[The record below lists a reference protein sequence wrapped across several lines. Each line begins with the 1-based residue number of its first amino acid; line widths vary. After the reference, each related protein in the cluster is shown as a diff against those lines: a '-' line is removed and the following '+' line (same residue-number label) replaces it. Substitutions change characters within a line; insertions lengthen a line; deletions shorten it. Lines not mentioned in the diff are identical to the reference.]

1 MATLR
6 PTHRLHRQT
15 QLIALLGLVAALL
28 SAPVTA
34 AAQPP
39 PARLAGPDRYATAA
53 AVVEATFDQATTV
66 YVATGE
72 GFADALAGGPRAA
85 LDGAP
90 ILLVQREAIPAP
102 TATELARLQPQ
113 RIVILG
119 GPGAVSDAVRQQ
131 LQATGAQVQRL
142 AGASRF
148 ATAAAI
154 SRDGFSPGV
163 GIAYL
168 ATGDTFPDALAGGAA
183 GGLTGGPVLLLSGT
197 TIPAETAAELARL
210 QPQTVALLG
219 GPAAIPDTI
228 VLELGQHTDAPV
240 RRLAGADR
248 VATAVAVSQD
258 THHDGLTVDTV
269 FLATAGNFPDALA
282 GAPAVAADRGALLL
296 TGAEC
301 IPLAVRDEIARLAH
315 LTASWSWAVSARSAT
330 PPRPSRPARNCP
342 PRRPSPSTPNP
353 PPGSWSPSAT
363 RAPARSRP

>member
-228 VLELGQHTDAPV
+228 VLEARPTH
-240 RRLAGADR
+240 RR
-248 VATAVAVSQD
+248 
-258 THHDGLTVDTV
+258 
-269 FLATAGNFPDALA
+269 A
-282 GAPAVAADRGALLL
+282 GAPPGRRRPRRDRRRGQS
-296 TGAEC
+296 G
-301 IPLAVRDEIARLAH
+301 H
-315 LTASWSWAVSARSAT
+315 
-330 PPRPSRPARNCP
+330 P
-342 PRRPSPSTPNP
+342 PRRPHGRHRVPRDRGQLPRRAGRSP
-353 PPGSWSPSAT
+353 
-363 RAPARSRP
+363 RCRRRSRRAAAHRRGVHPAGRARRDRPAGT